1 MIFNHITMRER
12 MGCLT
17 CHWCGLTG
25 PATDFDVY
33 PSPAGFWCPEC
44 EGFTYMDEAERTKHR
59 FLLLLEDK
67 GTADAQTP
75 IACTRKLKK
84 RLSPLRCPGGKSK
97 LIDYLYSRLVQE
109 QLDTF
114 VEVFAGGASLGLS
127 LLDAGIINRLIL
139 NDKDP
144 GVYALWETILE
155 CPQELT
161 ERLQSIVPTHR
172 DLSNAKLL
180 LAHSEA
186 PTPELAWA
194 FLLANRLSFSGIV
207 KGNPMGGKNGSQ
219 DALTVRWNPKALSKR
234 IHRIYS
240 MRDRIE
246 IHNMDACE
254 FLEAE
259 AYWYEHAT
267 IFVDPPYWEKG
278 KALYTHYYEEK
289 DHAELAELLQNMY
302 KSFPEPDIIVT
313 YDNHPRIRE
322 LYPLARQEII
332 QRRYSI

>member
-1 MIFNHITMRER
+1 MAF
-12 MGCLT
+12 LT
-17 CHWCGLTG
+17 CHWCGI
-25 PATDFDVY
+25 TDPESAFDIH
-33 PSPAGFWCPEC
+33 PSPSGFWCPEC
-44 EGFTYMDEAERTKHR
+44 EGFTYMDEAERENHR

-67 GTADAQTP
+67 GTAD
-75 IACTRKLKK
+75 TRSLFPAAPKLKK
-84 RLSPLRCPGGKSK
+84 RLSPLRYPGGKSK
-97 LIDYLYSRLVQE
+97 LIDYLYSKLSHD

-114 VEVFAGGASLGLS
+114 VEVFAGGASLGLA
-127 LLDAGIINRLIL
+127 LLDAGIIRKLIL

-144 GVYALWETILE
+144 GVYALWKTILE
-155 CPQELT
+155 CPHELT
-161 ERLQSIVPTHR
+161 ERLHSVVPTHR
-172 DLSNAKLL
+172 DLSNAKAL

-186 PTPELAWA
+186 PTSELAWA

-207 KGNPMGGKNGSQ
+207 KANPLGGKNGSQ
-219 DALTVRWNPKALSKR
+219 EALTVRWNPKAIEER
-234 IHRIYS
+234 ILHIYS
-240 MRDRIE
+240 MRDRIG

-254 FLEAE
+254 FLETE
-259 AYWYEHAT
+259 GYWYDKAT

-289 DHAELAELLQNMY
+289 DHAELAEMLQNMY

-322 LYPLARQEII
+322 MYPLAKQEII

>member
-1 MIFNHITMRER
+1 MSS
-12 MGCLT
+12 LT
-17 CHWCGLTG
+17 CHWCGITA
-25 PATDFDVY
+25 PASDFDIQ

-44 EGFTYMDEAERTKHR
+44 EGFTYMDEAEREKHR

-67 GTADAQTP
+67 GNADAQSLSSAIP
-75 IACTRKLKK
+75 KLKK
-84 RLSPLRCPGGKSK
+84 RLSPLRYPGGKSK
-97 LIDYLYSRLVQE
+97 LIDYLYSRLSQE

-114 VEVFAGGASLGLS
+114 VEVFAGGASLGLA
-127 LLDAGIINRLIL
+127 LLDAGSIKRLIL

-144 GVYALWETILE
+144 GVYALWKTILE
-155 CPQELT
+155 CPQALT

-172 DLSNAKLL
+172 DLSDAKDL
-180 LAHSEA
+180 LALNEA
-186 PTPELAWA
+186 STPELAWA

-207 KGNPMGGKNGSQ
+207 KGNPLGGKNGSQ
-219 DALTVRWNPKALSKR
+219 DALTARWNPEALAER
-234 IHRIYS
+234 ITRIYS

-246 IHNMDACE
+246 LHNMDACE

-259 AYWYEHAT
+259 GYWYNKAT

-289 DHAELAELLQNMY
+289 DHMELAETLQNMY
-302 KSFPEPDIIVT
+302 MSFPEPDIIVT

-322 LYPLARQEII
+322 LYPLAKQEVI

>member
-1 MIFNHITMRER
+1 MVSLI
-12 MGCLT
+12 
-17 CHWCGLTG
+17 CHWCGVTG
-25 PATDFDVY
+25 PASDFDIY

-44 EGFTYMDEAERTKHR
+44 EGFTYMDEAEREKHR

-67 GTADAQTP
+67 GAVDAQSTSP
-75 IACTRKLKK
+75 TIPKLKK
-84 RLSPLRCPGGKSK
+84 RLSPLRYPGGKSK
-97 LIDYLYSRLVQE
+97 LIDYLYSKLSHE

-114 VEVFAGGASLGLS
+114 VEVFAGGASLGLA
-127 LLDAGIINRLIL
+127 LLDAGVIRKLIL
-139 NDKDP
+139 NDKDL
-144 GVYALWETILE
+144 GVYALWKTILE
-155 CPQELT
+155 HPQELT

-172 DLSNAKLL
+172 DLSSAKAL

-186 PTPELAWA
+186 PAPELAWA

-219 DALTVRWNPKALSKR
+219 DALSVRWNPEALTER
-234 IHRIYS
+234 ITCIHS

-246 IHNMDACE
+246 IHNKDACE
-254 FLEAE
+254 FLETE
-259 AYWYEHAT
+259 GYWYGKAT

-278 KALYTHYYEEK
+278 KALYTHYYAEE
-289 DHAELAELLQNMY
+289 DHAELAEMLQNMY

-322 LYPLARQEII
+322 LYPLARQEVI

>member
-1 MIFNHITMRER
+1 MVS
-12 MGCLT
+12 LT
-17 CHWCGLTG
+17 CHWCGVTG
-25 PATDFDVY
+25 PASDFDIY
-33 PSPAGFWCPEC
+33 PSPSGFWCPEC
-44 EGFTYMDEAERTKHR
+44 EGFTYMDETEREKHR

-67 GTADAQTP
+67 GAADPQSTSRAFP
-75 IACTRKLKK
+75 RLKK
-84 RLSPLRCPGGKSK
+84 RLSPLRYPGGKSK
-97 LIDYLYSRLVQE
+97 LIDYLYSRLSHE

-114 VEVFAGGASLGLS
+114 VEVFAGGASLGLA
-127 LLDAGIINRLIL
+127 LLDAGVIRKLIL

-144 GVYALWETILE
+144 GVYALWKTILE

-161 ERLQSIVPTHR
+161 GRLQSIVPTHR
-172 DLSNAKLL
+172 DLSDAKAL
-180 LAHSEA
+180 LARSEA

-219 DALTVRWNPKALSKR
+219 DALTVRWNSNALTERITR
-234 IHRIYS
+234 IHS
-240 MRDRIE
+240 MRDCIE

-254 FLEAE
+254 FLETE
-259 AYWYEHAT
+259 GYWYGKAT

-278 KALYTHYYEEK
+278 KALYTHYYAEE
-289 DHAELAELLQNMY
+289 DHAELAEMLQNMY

-322 LYPLARQEII
+322 LYPLARQEVI

>member
-1 MIFNHITMRER
+1 MAF
-12 MGCLT
+12 LT
-17 CHWCGLTG
+17 CHWCGITA
-25 PATDFDVY
+25 PASEFDIH
-33 PSPAGFWCPEC
+33 PSPSGFWCPEC
-44 EGFTYMDEAERTKHR
+44 EGFTYMDETERERHR

-67 GTADAQTP
+67 GQADAQILSP
-75 IACTRKLKK
+75 AIPKLKK
-84 RLSPLRCPGGKSK
+84 RLSPLRYPGGKSK
-97 LIDYLYSRLVQE
+97 LIDYLYSKLSQE

-114 VEVFAGGASLGLS
+114 VEVFAGGASLGLA
-127 LLDAGIINRLIL
+127 LMDAGIVKQLIL

-144 GVYALWETILE
+144 AVYALWKTILE

-161 ERLQSIVPTHR
+161 ERLQSIIPTHR
-172 DLSNAKLL
+172 DLSNAKAL

-186 PTPELAWA
+186 PTSELAWA

-207 KGNPMGGKNGSQ
+207 KANPLGGKNGSQ
-219 DALTVRWNPKALSKR
+219 EALTARWNPEAIEER
-234 IHRIYS
+234 ILHIYS
-240 MRDRIE
+240 MRDRIG

-254 FLEAE
+254 FLETE
-259 AYWYEHAT
+259 GYWYDKAT

-289 DHAELAELLQNMY
+289 DHAELAEMLQNMY

-322 LYPLARQEII
+322 MYPLAKQEII

>member
-1 MIFNHITMRER
+1 MSS
-12 MGCLT
+12 LT
-17 CHWCGLTG
+17 CHWCGITA
-25 PATDFDVY
+25 PASDFDIL

-44 EGFTYMDEAERTKHR
+44 EGFTYMDEAEREKHR

-67 GTADAQTP
+67 GNADAQRLSP
-75 IACTRKLKK
+75 AIPKLKK
-84 RLSPLRCPGGKSK
+84 RLSPLRYPGGKSK
-97 LIDYLYSRLVQE
+97 LIDYLYSRLSQE

-114 VEVFAGGASLGLS
+114 VEVFAGGASLGLA
-127 LLDAGIINRLIL
+127 LLDAGSIKRLIL

-144 GVYALWETILE
+144 GVYALWKTILE

-161 ERLQSIVPTHR
+161 ERLQSAIPTHR
-172 DLSNAKLL
+172 DLSDAKDL
-180 LAHSEA
+180 LALNEA
-186 PTPELAWA
+186 STLELAWA

-207 KGNPMGGKNGSQ
+207 KGNPLGGKNGSQ
-219 DALTVRWNPKALSKR
+219 DALTARWNPEALAER
-234 IHRIYS
+234 ITRIYS

-246 IHNMDACE
+246 LHNMDACE

-259 AYWYEHAT
+259 GYWYNKAT

-289 DHAELAELLQNMY
+289 DHMELAEMLQNMY
-302 KSFPEPDIIVT
+302 MSFPEPDIIVT

-322 LYPLARQEII
+322 MYPLAKQEVI

>member
-1 MIFNHITMRER
+1 MVS
-12 MGCLT
+12 LT
-17 CHWCGLTG
+17 CHWCGVTG
-25 PATDFDVY
+25 PASDFDIY
-33 PSPAGFWCPEC
+33 PSPSGFWCPEC
-44 EGFTYMDEAERTKHR
+44 EGFTYMDETEREKHR

-67 GTADAQTP
+67 GAADAQSTSYAIP
-75 IACTRKLKK
+75 K
-84 RLSPLRCPGGKSK
+84 RLSPLRYPGGKSR
-97 LIDYLYSRLVQE
+97 LIDYLYSKLSHE

-114 VEVFAGGASLGLS
+114 VEVFAGGASLGLA
-127 LLDAGIINRLIL
+127 LLDAGVIRKLIL

-144 GVYALWETILE
+144 GVYALWKTILE

-161 ERLQSIVPTHR
+161 GRLQSIVPTHR
-172 DLSNAKLL
+172 DLSDAKAL
-180 LAHSEA
+180 LARSEA

-219 DALTVRWNPKALSKR
+219 DALTVRWNPNALTER
-234 IHRIYS
+234 ITHIHS
-240 MRDRIE
+240 MRDCIE

-254 FLEAE
+254 FLETE
-259 AYWYEHAT
+259 GYWYGKAT

-278 KALYTHYYEEK
+278 KALYTHYYAEE
-289 DHAELAELLQNMY
+289 DHAELAEMLQNMY

-322 LYPLARQEII
+322 LYPLARQEVI

>member
-1 MIFNHITMRER
+1 
-12 MGCLT
+12 
-17 CHWCGLTG
+17 
-25 PATDFDVY
+25 
-33 PSPAGFWCPEC
+33 
-44 EGFTYMDEAERTKHR
+44 MDEAEREKHR

-67 GTADAQTP
+67 GNADAQRLSP
-75 IACTRKLKK
+75 AIPKLKK
-84 RLSPLRCPGGKSK
+84 RLSPLRYPGGKSK
-97 LIDYLYSRLVQE
+97 LIDYLYSRLSQE

-114 VEVFAGGASLGLS
+114 VEVFAGGASLGLA
-127 LLDAGIINRLIL
+127 LLDAGSIKRLIL

-144 GVYALWETILE
+144 GVYALWKTILE

-161 ERLQSIVPTHR
+161 DRLQSIVPTHR
-172 DLSNAKLL
+172 DLSDAKNL
-180 LAHSEA
+180 LALNEA
-186 PTPELAWA
+186 STLELAWA

-207 KGNPMGGKNGSQ
+207 KGNPLGGKNGSQ
-219 DALTVRWNPKALSKR
+219 DALTARWNPEALAER
-234 IHRIYS
+234 ITRICS

-246 IHNMDACE
+246 LHNMDACE

-259 AYWYEHAT
+259 GYWYNKAT

-289 DHAELAELLQNMY
+289 DHMELAEMLQNMY
-302 KSFPEPDIIVT
+302 MSFPEPDIIVT

-322 LYPLARQEII
+322 MYPLAKQEAI

>member
-1 MIFNHITMRER
+1 M
-12 MGCLT
+12 LT
-17 CHWCGLTG
+17 CHWCGVKG
-25 PATDFDVY
+25 PASDFDIY

-44 EGFTYMDEAERTKHR
+44 EGFTYMDEAEREKHR

-67 GTADAQTP
+67 GVLDAQRITSP
-75 IACTRKLKK
+75 LPRLKT
-84 RLSPLRCPGGKSK
+84 RLSPLRYPGGKSK
-97 LIDYLYSRLVQE
+97 LIDYLYSRLSQE

-114 VEVFAGGASLGLS
+114 AEVFAGGASLGLA
-127 LLDAGIINRLIL
+127 LLDAGIIKRLIL

-144 GVYALWETILE
+144 GVYALWKTITE

-161 ERLQSIVPTHR
+161 GRLQSAVPTHH
-172 DLSNAKLL
+172 DLSGAKAA
-180 LAHSEA
+180 LALQEA
-186 PTPELAWA
+186 PTADLAWS

-207 KGNPMGGKNGSQ
+207 KANPLGGKHGSQ
-219 DALTVRWNPKALSKR
+219 EALTARWNPRALSDR
-234 IHRIYS
+234 ISHIYS

-246 IHNMDACE
+246 IHNKDACE

-259 AYWYEHAT
+259 GYWYDKAT

-278 KALYTHYYEEK
+278 KALYTYYYEER
-289 DHAELAELLQNMY
+289 DHATLAELLQNMY
-302 KSFPEPDIIVT
+302 KSFPNPDIIVT

-322 LYPLARQEII
+322 MYPLATQEVI

>member
-1 MIFNHITMRER
+1 MDF
-12 MGCLT
+12 LT
-17 CHWCGLTG
+17 CRWCGFT
-25 PATDFDVY
+25 ARSFEFDK
-33 PSPAGFWCPEC
+33 SPAPSGFWCPEC
-44 EGFTYMDEAERTKHR
+44 EGFTYMDETERVKHR

-67 GTADAQTP
+67 GTADTQSLSPAIP
-75 IACTRKLKK
+75 RLKK
-84 RLSPLRCPGGKSK
+84 RLSPLRYPGGKSK
-97 LIDYLYSRLVQE
+97 LIDYLYSMLSHE

-114 VEVFAGGASLGLS
+114 VEVFAGGASLGLA
-127 LLDAGIINRLIL
+127 LLDAGIIRKLIL

-144 GVYALWETILE
+144 GVYALWKTILE

-161 ERLQSIVPTHR
+161 GRLQSIVPTHC
-172 DLSNAKLL
+172 DLSDAKEL

-186 PTPELAWA
+186 PTPDLAWA

-207 KGNPMGGKNGSQ
+207 KANPLGGKNGSQ
-219 DALTVRWNPKALSKR
+219 EALTARWNPKAIEER
-234 IHRIYS
+234 ILRIYS

-254 FLEAE
+254 FLETE
-259 AYWYEHAT
+259 GYWYDRAT

-289 DHAELAELLQNMY
+289 DHAELAEMLQNMY

-313 YDNHPRIRE
+313 YDNHSRIRE
-322 LYPLARQEII
+322 MYPLAKQKVV